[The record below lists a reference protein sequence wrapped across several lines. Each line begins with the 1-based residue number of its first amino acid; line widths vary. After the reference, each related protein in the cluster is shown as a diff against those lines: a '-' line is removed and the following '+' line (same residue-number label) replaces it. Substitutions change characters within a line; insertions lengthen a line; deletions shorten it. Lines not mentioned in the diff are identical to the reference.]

1 MIDLT
6 STKTHNPDDFNW
18 EVVNGRNPN
27 TKLKRIRSGS
37 KIYCHESYAQ
47 ELLDIYNNYFREVPE
62 NMSLSKDLDSGNVY
76 RCKIVSVT
84 ETEALAQTSTG
95 QTIYI
100 DLGKERKD
108 ADRLKITGIS
118 FNPGDELQAKVRKNG
133 EVYTGSVVE
142 YYIYSLRVELFE
154 QIKKEANAYTVK
166 IESINKGGY
175 IVDLSGIKCFLP
187 GSLAAANRIT
197 DFESYI
203 GKELP
208 VMIEGYVEG
217 KDIFIVSYKKYLNRI
232 MESKIQELDLT
243 KKYKGY
249 VTGTSD
255 FGIFVEWED
264 VYTGL
269 IHKTEFSEDNSI
281 TGVNP
286 GDEIEFYVKEIKDNN
301 RLTLTLEKPL
311 ERNVIIHDLDKQI
324 KDGTCEPIEAKIKH
338 KRKNGIL
345 IDLVEFG
352 LMALIPQERIGK
364 KTKNLKPGDDLL
376 VTVYEVEPA
385 SGKIF
390 AEPVNDRQ

>member
-1 MIDLT
+1 MIDFS
-6 STKTHNPDDFNW
+6 STNTPNSDDFNW
-18 EVVNGRNPN
+18 EVGNGRIPN
-27 TKLKRIRSGS
+27 TKLKRIPNGS
-37 KIYCHESYAQ
+37 KIYCHEPYAQ
-47 ELLDIYNNYFREVPE
+47 ELLDAYNNYFEGTTSNTVF
-62 NMSLSKDLDSGNVY
+62 SKDLDEGNVY
-76 RCKIVSVT
+76 PCKIVSVSLN
-84 ETEALAQTSTG
+84 EALAQTSTG

-100 DLGKERKD
+100 DLKKERKD
-108 ADRLKITGIS
+108 ADKLRITGLS
-118 FNPGDELQAKVRKNG
+118 FNPGDVLQARVRKIGGN
-133 EVYTGSVVE
+133 YTGSVVE
-142 YYIYSLRVELFE
+142 YYIHSLRAELFE
-154 QIKKEANAYTVK
+154 QIKKESSAYSVR

-203 GKELP
+203 GKELH
-208 VMIEGYVEG
+208 VMIEGYVEA
-217 KDIFIVSYKKYLNRI
+217 KDIFIVSYKKYLNKI

-255 FGIFVEWED
+255 FGVFVEWEE

-269 IHKTEFSEDNSI
+269 IHKTEFSEEHTIAS
-281 TGVNP
+281 VNP

-311 ERNVIIHDLDKQI
+311 ERNVIIHDLDKHI

-345 IDLVEFG
+345 VDLVEFG
-352 LMALIPQERIGK
+352 LMALVPQDKIGK

-390 AEPVNDRQ
+390 AEPVNDR

>member
-1 MIDLT
+1 MIDFS
-6 STKTHNPDDFNW
+6 STNTPNSDDFNW
-18 EVVNGRNPN
+18 DVRNGRTPN
-27 TKLKRIRSGS
+27 TKLKRIPSGS
-37 KIYCHESYAQ
+37 KIYCHEPYAQ
-47 ELLDIYNNYFREVPE
+47 ELLDAYNNYFEGSSSNTVF
-62 NMSLSKDLDSGNVY
+62 SKDLDEGNVY
-76 RCKIVSVT
+76 PCKIVSVSLN
-84 ETEALAQTSTG
+84 EALAQTSTG

-100 DLGKERKD
+100 DLKKERKD
-108 ADRLKITGIS
+108 ADKLRITGLS
-118 FNPGDELQAKVRKNG
+118 FNPGDVLQARVRKIGGN
-133 EVYTGSVVE
+133 YTGSVVE
-142 YYIYSLRVELFE
+142 YYIHSLRAELFE
-154 QIKKEANAYTVK
+154 QIKKESSAYSVR

-203 GKELP
+203 GKELH
-208 VMIEGYVEG
+208 VMIEGYVEA
-217 KDIFIVSYKKYLNRI
+217 KDIFIVSYKKYLNKI

-255 FGIFVEWED
+255 FGVFVEWEE

-269 IHKTEFSEDNSI
+269 IHKTEFSEEHTIAS
-281 TGVNP
+281 VNP

-345 IDLVEFG
+345 VDLVEFG
-352 LMALIPQERIGK
+352 LMALVPQDKIGK

-390 AEPVNDRQ
+390 AEPVNDR

>member
-1 MIDLT
+1 
-6 STKTHNPDDFNW
+6 
-18 EVVNGRNPN
+18 
-27 TKLKRIRSGS
+27 
-37 KIYCHESYAQ
+37 
-47 ELLDIYNNYFREVPE
+47 
-62 NMSLSKDLDSGNVY
+62 
-76 RCKIVSVT
+76 
-84 ETEALAQTSTG
+84 
-95 QTIYI
+95 
-100 DLGKERKD
+100 
-108 ADRLKITGIS
+108 
-118 FNPGDELQAKVRKNG
+118 
-133 EVYTGSVVE
+133 
-142 YYIYSLRVELFE
+142 
-154 QIKKEANAYTVK
+154 
-166 IESINKGGY
+166 
-175 IVDLSGIKCFLP
+175 
-187 GSLAAANRIT
+187 
-197 DFESYI
+197 
-203 GKELP
+203 
-208 VMIEGYVEG
+208 
-217 KDIFIVSYKKYLNRI
+217 

-255 FGIFVEWED
+255 FGVFVEWEE

-352 LMALIPQERIGK
+352 LMALIPQERVGK
-364 KTKNLKPGDDLL
+364 KTNNLKPGDDLL

-390 AEPVNDRQ
+390 AEPVNDR

>member
-1 MIDLT
+1 MIDFS
-6 STKTHNPDDFNW
+6 STNTHNPDDFNW
-18 EVVNGRNPN
+18 DVANGRKPN
-27 TKLKRIRSGS
+27 TKLKRIPNGS
-37 KIYCHESYAQ
+37 KIYCHEPYAQ
-47 ELLDIYNNYFREVPE
+47 ELLDAYNNYFEGVPE
-62 NMSLSKDLDSGNVY
+62 SMSLSKDLDEGNVY
-76 RCKIVSVT
+76 PCKIVSIS
-84 ETEALAQTSTG
+84 ETEALAQTTTG

-100 DLGKERKD
+100 DLKKEKKD
-108 ADRLKITGIS
+108 AEKLRITGIS
-118 FNPGDELQAKVRKNG
+118 FNPGDVLQAKIRKSG
-133 EVYTGSVVE
+133 GVYTGSVVE
-142 YYIYSLRVELFE
+142 YYIHSLRVELFE
-154 QIKKEANAYTVK
+154 QIKKESSAYRVK

-203 GKELP
+203 GKELH
-208 VMIEGYVEG
+208 VMIEGYVEA
-217 KDIFIVSYKKYLNRI
+217 KDIFIVSYKKYLNKI

-255 FGIFVEWED
+255 FGVFVEWEE

-390 AEPVNDRQ
+390 AEPVNDR

>member
-1 MIDLT
+1 MIDFS
-6 STKTHNPDDFNW
+6 STNTPNSDDFNW
-18 EVVNGRNPN
+18 DVRNGRTPN
-27 TKLKRIRSGS
+27 TKLKRIPSGS
-37 KIYCHESYAQ
+37 KIYCHEPYAQ
-47 ELLDIYNNYFREVPE
+47 ELLDAYNNYFEGSSSNTVF
-62 NMSLSKDLDSGNVY
+62 SKDLDEGNVY
-76 RCKIVSVT
+76 PCKIVSVSLN
-84 ETEALAQTSTG
+84 EALAQTSTG

-100 DLGKERKD
+100 DLKKERKD
-108 ADRLKITGIS
+108 ADKLRITGLS
-118 FNPGDELQAKVRKNG
+118 FNPGDVLQARVRKIGGN
-133 EVYTGSVVE
+133 YTGSVVE
-142 YYIYSLRVELFE
+142 YYIHSLRAELFE
-154 QIKKEANAYTVK
+154 QIKKESSAYSVR

-203 GKELP
+203 GKELH
-208 VMIEGYVEG
+208 VMIEGYVEA
-217 KDIFIVSYKKYLNRI
+217 KDIFIVSY
-232 MESKIQELDLT
+232 

-255 FGIFVEWED
+255 FGVFVEWEE

-269 IHKTEFSEDNSI
+269 IHKTEFSEEHTIAS
-281 TGVNP
+281 VNP

-345 IDLVEFG
+345 VDLVEFG
-352 LMALIPQERIGK
+352 LMALVPQDKIGK

-376 VTVYEVEPA
+376 VTVYEVEPS

-390 AEPVNDRQ
+390 AEPVNDR